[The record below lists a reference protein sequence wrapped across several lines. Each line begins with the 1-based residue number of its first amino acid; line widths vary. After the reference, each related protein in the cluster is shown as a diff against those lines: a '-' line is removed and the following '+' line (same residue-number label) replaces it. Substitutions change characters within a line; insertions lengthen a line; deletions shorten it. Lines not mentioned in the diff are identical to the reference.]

1 MLKRSMKIS
10 EYNQMMSYLTRR
22 EPTAKESKGAYD
34 KFVKQGKNGFAKPKR
49 DILDHINQVQHTYD
63 GVPLNK
69 NNKKIV
75 AMSKVNNAK
84 VKPTKTV
91 PIKVRPAKAVQ
102 FDFNLLDNISNAY
115 EPMFNYEP
123 VQAPPAKPKNKD
135 LDAGIASILGV
146 KGSDD

>member
-1 MLKRSMKIS
+1 MKVK
-10 EYNQMMSYLTRR
+10 EYNEMMRYLTRKK
-22 EPTAKESKGAYD
+22 EPTAKQAVGAFD
-34 KFVKQGKNGFAKPKR
+34 KFVKKGKDGFEPSKR

-69 NNKKIV
+69 NNKKIA

-91 PIKVRPAKAVQ
+91 PIKVKPAKAVQ
-102 FDFNLLDNISNAY
+102 FEFNLLDDISKAY

-123 VQAPPAKPKNKD
+123 VQPPPAKPRNKD
-135 LDAGIASILGV
+135 LDSGIASILGV
-146 KGSDD
+146 KGSDDQT